1 MRRNPDIALVSEM
14 FETAGVIRNFDF
26 SKTAALAAEVRKA
39 GRVFMTGE
47 GSSRILPAHNF
58 ISTAMRLGLD
68 IATATEGSYQAMDYD
83 LSSYVVLAASNSG
96 KTKETLTLVRK
107 LNALGHGRV
116 FGVTAAA
123 GTPLDRETRD
133 CIVLSCGWEKAVAA
147 TKSVVEQAL
156 VYQSLLVHLK
166 DLPWASNQV
175 KAAVLAESAMSA
187 DVDPALV
194 AKLAAAGTIFFSG
207 RNNGVAEELALKTN
221 EIVRKP
227 SRYLEGTL
235 ALHGIE
241 EIMTARDVV
250 IFLDPPESEFAMMEK
265 IFIQNIG
272 ATVVVLGPKATP
284 FPTVSTPVLDGYSNF
299 LALMAGWNLLVETGL
314 DLGYNLDKPARARKV
329 GNAL

>member
-1 MRRNPDIALVSEM
+1 M
-14 FETAGVIRNFDF
+14 
-26 SKTAALAAEVRKA
+26 
-39 GRVFMTGE
+39 
-47 GSSRILPAHNF
+47 
-58 ISTAMRLGLD
+58 
-68 IATATEGSYQAMDYD
+68 
-83 LSSYVVLAASNSG
+83 
-96 KTKETLTLVRK
+96 
-107 LNALGHGRV
+107 
-116 FGVTAAA
+116 
-123 GTPLDRETRD
+123 
-133 CIVLSCGWEKAVAA
+133 
-147 TKSVVEQAL
+147 EQAL

-265 IFIQNIG
+265 IFIKNIG